1 MSALAVDVSDSILRL
16 KEIGRGLSPAE
27 AGAMATLGHWI
38 ATARPKQIA
47 PDGDWGIWLI
57 LAGRGWGKTRTGAQD
72 IVSYAMQNPNTICAV
87 VAPTL
92 GDLRRTC
99 IEGQSGILSFLPREC
114 LVGDTKSGYNAQTG
128 EIQLWNGS
136 KIIGFSADTPDRMR
150 GPQYHRV
157 WCDELAAWRYEEA
170 FDQLQFGLRLGQN
183 PQMVITTTPRP
194 TKLVKQLV
202 QRVEQDVVMTTGST
216 FENEAHLAQSALR
229 TFRERYEGT
238 RLGRQELYAEVL
250 TDIEGAL
257 WTFAQIEKAKLSDDA
272 PIPEMQEIVVA
283 VDPAVTAN
291 ANSDETGILV
301 CSKDEHNHYYVI
313 EDESGIMSPEQWARR
328 AIDCYYEHQADRI
341 VCEVNQGG
349 DLVTKVIR
357 DLDHTIPVKGVR
369 ATRGKILRAEPVA
382 ALYEQERVHHL
393 GTFSKLE
400 DQMTSFD
407 GKVGAKSPDRLDAL
421 VWAITELSE
430 SSGTVY
436 WRIN

>member
-1 MSALAVDVSDSILRL
+1 MRN
-16 KEIGRGLSPAE
+16 
-27 AGAMATLGHWI
+27 AG
-38 ATARPKQIA
+38 
-47 PDGDWGIWLI
+47 
-57 LAGRGWGKTRTGAQD
+57 
-72 IVSYAMQNPNTICAV
+72 TICAV

-99 IEGQSGILSFLPREC
+99 IEGPSGVISCLPKEC
-114 LVGDTKSGYNAQTG
+114 ISGETKSGWNSQTG
-128 EIQLWNGS
+128 EITLWNGS
-136 KIIGFSADTPDRMR
+136 KIIGFSADTPDRLR

-170 FDQLQFGLRLGQN
+170 FDQLLFGLRLGDR

-194 TKLVKQLV
+194 TRMIKGLVA
-202 QRVEQDVVMTTGST
+202 RVDQDVAMTSGST
-216 FENEAHLAQSALR
+216 FENVDNLAQSALT

-257 WTFAQIEKAKLSDDA
+257 WTFDMIDQARIEANQEL
-272 PIPEMQEIVVA
+272 PEMAEIVVG

-291 ANSDETGILV
+291 ENSDETGIV
-301 CSKDEHNHYYVI
+301 VACRDSEQNFYVI
-313 EDESGIMSPEQWARR
+313 DDRSGVMSPEAWART
-328 AIDCYYEHQADRI
+328 AIDCYHEYEADRI

-349 DLVTKVIR
+349 DLVTKLIK
-357 DLDHTIPVKGVR
+357 DIDSMIPVRAVR
-369 ATRGKILRAEPVA
+369 ATRGKMLRAEPIA
-382 ALYEQERVHHL
+382 ALYEQGRAFHL
-393 GTFSKLE
+393 GAFSQLE

-407 GKVGAKSPDRLDAL
+407 GKSGKKSPDRLDAL

-436 WRIN
+436 WRIT

>member
-1 MSALAVDVSDSILRL
+1 MEAMDVQKSVDHLAQITRNLSKAEASAMASYCSWMESARL
-16 KEIGRGLSPAE
+16 KQLPPE
-27 AGAMATLGHWI
+27 
-38 ATARPKQIA
+38 
-47 PDGDWGIWLI
+47 GDWNIWLI

-72 IVSYAMQNPNTICAV
+72 IVSYAMQNAGTICAV

-99 IEGQSGILSFLPREC
+99 IEGPSGVISCLPKECILGE
-114 LVGDTKSGYNAQTG
+114 TKSGWNSQTG
-128 EIQLWNGS
+128 EITLWNGS
-136 KIIGFSADTPDRMR
+136 KIIGFSADTPDRLR

-170 FDQLQFGLRLGQN
+170 FDQLLFGLRLGDR

-194 TKLVKQLV
+194 TRMIKGLVS
-202 QRVEQDVVMTTGST
+202 RVDQDVVMTSGST
-216 FENEAHLAQSALR
+216 FENVDNLAQSALT

-257 WTFAQIEKAKLSDDA
+257 WTFAMIDQARIEANQE
-272 PIPEMQEIVVA
+272 IPEMAEIVVG
-283 VDPAVTAN
+283 VDPAVTAHE
-291 ANSDETGILV
+291 NSDETGIV
-301 CSKDEHNHYYVI
+301 VACRDAEQNFYVI
-313 EDESGIMSPEQWARR
+313 DDRSGVMSPEAWART
-328 AIDCYYEHQADRI
+328 AIDCYHEYEADRI

-349 DLVTKVIR
+349 DLVTKLIK
-357 DLDHTIPVKGVR
+357 DIDPMIPVRAVR
-369 ATRGKILRAEPVA
+369 ATRGKMLRAEPIA
-382 ALYEQERVHHL
+382 ALYEQGRAFHL
-393 GTFSKLE
+393 GAFSQLE

-407 GKVGAKSPDRLDAL
+407 GKSGKKSPDRLDAL

-436 WRIN
+436 WRIT

>member
-1 MSALAVDVSDSILRL
+1 MEAMDVQKSVDHLTQITRNLSKPEASAMAAYCSWMDSARL
-16 KEIGRGLSPAE
+16 KQLPPE
-27 AGAMATLGHWI
+27 
-38 ATARPKQIA
+38 
-47 PDGDWGIWLI
+47 GDWNIWLI

-72 IVSYAMQNPNTICAV
+72 IVSYAMRNAGTICAV

-99 IEGQSGILSFLPREC
+99 IEGPSGVISCLPKEC
-114 LVGDTKSGYNAQTG
+114 ISGETKSGWNSQTG
-128 EIQLWNGS
+128 EITLWNGS
-136 KIIGFSADTPDRMR
+136 KIIGFSADTPDRLR

-170 FDQLQFGLRLGQN
+170 FDQLLFGLRLGDR

-194 TKLVKQLV
+194 TRMIKGLVS
-202 QRVEQDVVMTTGST
+202 RVDQDVVMTSGST
-216 FENEAHLAQSALR
+216 FENVDNLAQSALT

-257 WTFAQIEKAKLSDDA
+257 WTFDMIDQARIEANQEL
-272 PIPEMQEIVVA
+272 PEMAEIVVG

-291 ANSDETGILV
+291 ENSDETGIV
-301 CSKDEHNHYYVI
+301 VACRDSEQNFYVI
-313 EDESGIMSPEQWARR
+313 DDRSGVMSPEAWART
-328 AIDCYYEHQADRI
+328 AIDCYHEYEADRI

-349 DLVTKVIR
+349 DLVTKLIK
-357 DLDHTIPVKGVR
+357 DIDSMIPVRAVR
-369 ATRGKILRAEPVA
+369 ATRGKMLRAEPIA
-382 ALYEQERVHHL
+382 ALYEQGRAFHL
-393 GTFSKLE
+393 GAFSQLE

-407 GKVGAKSPDRLDAL
+407 GKSGKKSPDRLDAL

-436 WRIN
+436 WRIT

>member
-1 MSALAVDVSDSILRL
+1 MEAMDVQKSVDHLTQITRNLSKPEASAMAAYCSWMDSARL
-16 KEIGRGLSPAE
+16 KQLPPE
-27 AGAMATLGHWI
+27 
-38 ATARPKQIA
+38 
-47 PDGDWGIWLI
+47 GDWNIWLI

-72 IVSYAMQNPNTICAV
+72 IVSYAMRNAGTICAV

-99 IEGQSGILSFLPREC
+99 IEGPSGVISCLPKEC
-114 LVGDTKSGYNAQTG
+114 ISGETKSGWNSQTG
-128 EIQLWNGS
+128 EITLWNGS
-136 KIIGFSADTPDRMR
+136 KIIGFSADTPDRLR

-170 FDQLQFGLRLGQN
+170 FDQLLFGLRLGDR

-194 TKLVKQLV
+194 TRMIKGLVA
-202 QRVEQDVVMTTGST
+202 RVDQDVAMTSGST
-216 FENEAHLAQSALR
+216 FENVDNLAQSALT

-257 WTFAQIEKAKLSDDA
+257 WTFDMIDQARIEANQEL
-272 PIPEMQEIVVA
+272 PEMAEIVVG

-291 ANSDETGILV
+291 ENSDETGIV
-301 CSKDEHNHYYVI
+301 VACRDSEQNFYVI
-313 EDESGIMSPEQWARR
+313 DDRSGVMSPEAWART
-328 AIDCYYEHQADRI
+328 AIDCYHEYEADRI

-349 DLVTKVIR
+349 DLVTKLIK
-357 DLDHTIPVKGVR
+357 DIDSMIPVRAVR
-369 ATRGKILRAEPVA
+369 ATRGKMLRAEPIA
-382 ALYEQERVHHL
+382 ALYEQGRAFHL
-393 GTFSKLE
+393 GAFSQLE

-407 GKVGAKSPDRLDAL
+407 GKSGKKSPDRLDAL

-436 WRIN
+436 WRIT

>member
-1 MSALAVDVSDSILRL
+1 MEAMDVQKSVDHLTQITRNLSKPEASAMAAYCSWMDSARL
-16 KEIGRGLSPAE
+16 KQLPPE
-27 AGAMATLGHWI
+27 
-38 ATARPKQIA
+38 
-47 PDGDWGIWLI
+47 GDWNIWLI

-72 IVSYAMQNPNTICAV
+72 IVSYAMRNAGTICAV

-99 IEGQSGILSFLPREC
+99 IEGPSGVISCLPKEC
-114 LVGDTKSGYNAQTG
+114 ISGETKSGWNSQTG
-128 EIQLWNGS
+128 EITLWNGS
-136 KIIGFSADTPDRMR
+136 KIIGFSADTPDRLR

-170 FDQLQFGLRLGQN
+170 FDQLLFGLRLGDR

-194 TKLVKQLV
+194 TRMIKGLVA
-202 QRVEQDVVMTTGST
+202 RVDQDVAMTSGST
-216 FENEAHLAQSALR
+216 FENVDNLAQSALT

-257 WTFAQIEKAKLSDDA
+257 WTFDMIDQARIEANQEL
-272 PIPEMQEIVVA
+272 PEMAEIVVG

-291 ANSDETGILV
+291 ENSDETGIV
-301 CSKDEHNHYYVI
+301 VACRDSEQNFYVI
-313 EDESGIMSPEQWARR
+313 DDRSGVMSPEAWART
-328 AIDCYYEHQADRI
+328 AIDCYHEYEADRI

-349 DLVTKVIR
+349 DLVTKLIK
-357 DLDHTIPVKGVR
+357 DIDSMIPVRAVR
-369 ATRGKILRAEPVA
+369 ATRGKMLRAEPIA
-382 ALYEQERVHHL
+382 ALYEQGRAFHL
-393 GTFSKLE
+393 GAFSQLE

-407 GKVGAKSPDRLDAL
+407 GKSGNKSPDRLDAL

-436 WRIN
+436 WRIT

>member
-1 MSALAVDVSDSILRL
+1 MSVAAVDISESLLRL
-16 KEIGRGLSPAE
+16 KEIGRSLNTAE
-27 AGAMATLGHWI
+27 AGAMATLGQWI

-47 PDGDWGIWLI
+47 PKGDWGIWLI

-72 IVSYAMQNPNTICAV
+72 IVSFAMKNPNTICAV

-99 IEGQSGILSFLPREC
+99 IEGQSGILSFLPKDC
-114 LVGDTKSGYNAQTG
+114 IVGDSKSGWNNQTG

-157 WCDELAAWRYEEA
+157 WCDELAAWRYDDA
-170 FDQLQFGLRLGQN
+170 FDQLQFGLRLGDN

-194 TKLVKQLV
+194 TKLVKSLV
-202 QRVEQDVVMTTGST
+202 ERAGDDVVLTSGST
-216 FENEAHLAQSALR
+216 FENEAHLAQSALK

-250 TDIEGAL
+250 TDIQGAL
-257 WTFAQIEKAKLSDDA
+257 WTFEMIERAKISVDA
-272 PIPEMQEIVVA
+272 DLPEMEEIVVA

-291 ANSDETGILV
+291 ENSDETGIVV
-301 CSKDEHNHYYVI
+301 CSKDDKNHYYVV
-313 EDESGIMSPEQWARR
+313 EDVSGVMTPEQWARR

-349 DLVTKVIR
+349 DLVTKLIR

-369 ATRGKILRAEPVA
+369 ATRGKLLRAEPVS

-400 DQMTSFD
+400 DQMTSYD
-407 GKVGAKSPDRLDAL
+407 GKASAKSPDRLDAL
-421 VWAITELSE
+421 VWGITELSE